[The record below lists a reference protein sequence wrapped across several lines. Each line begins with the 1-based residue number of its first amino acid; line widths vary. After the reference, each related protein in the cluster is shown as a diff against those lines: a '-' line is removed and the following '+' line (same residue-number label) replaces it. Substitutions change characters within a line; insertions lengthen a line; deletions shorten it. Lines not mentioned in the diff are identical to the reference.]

1 MAPKTV
7 LVTGGTGYIGSH
19 CIVEL
24 LNAGYEVVTVDN
36 LVNSHS
42 AALKRVKDIT
52 GRSVTFYRMDLLDT
66 AALDAVFSKHTIHA
80 VVHFAALKAIGES
93 MALPLD
99 YYKNNVFGAV
109 NLLEAMKKYG
119 VKNLVFSS
127 TCAVYGDP
135 EFLPLTEKHPTG
147 NVTNVYGRT
156 KYLIEQ
162 MLMDVSR
169 ADPDTWNM
177 ISLRYFNPVGAHES
191 GLIGE
196 DNTKPFT
203 NLMPYVSSVAVGK
216 RQELTV
222 FGDDYGT
229 VDGTGVR
236 DYIHVVDLVEG
247 HLAALARLD
256 KEHLSFKT
264 YNLGVGTGLS
274 VLQLCREFQR
284 VSGRDIPRK
293 VAGRRVGD
301 VATLVCDAT
310 LAKQELG
317 WVATRGVTA
326 MCEDF
331 WRWQTSN
338 PRGYEG
344 EEAFP
349 EASLDLPTGGEAA
362 KGRL

>member
-24 LNAGYEVVTVDN
+24 LNAGYEVVTIDN
-36 LVNSHS
+36 LVNSRS
-42 AALKRVKDIT
+42 AALKRVRDIT
-52 GRSVTFYRMDLLDT
+52 GKSVTFYRLDLLDM
-66 AALDAVFSKHTIHA
+66 AALDAVFSKHSFQA

-93 MALPLD
+93 MQLPLD
-99 YYKNNVFGAV
+99 YYRNNVFGAV
-109 NLLEAMKKYG
+109 NLLEVMKKYK

-135 EFLPLTEKHPTG
+135 EHLPLTETHRTG
-147 NVTNVYGRT
+147 EVTNVYGRT

-169 ADPDTWNM
+169 ADPNQWNM
-177 ISLRYFNPVGAHES
+177 ISLRYFNPVGAHAS

-203 NLMPYVSSVAVGK
+203 NLMPFVASVAVG
-216 RQELTV
+216 RRPHLTV
-222 FGDDYGT
+222 FGEDYDT

-247 HLAALARLD
+247 HLAALAKLD
-256 KEHLSFKT
+256 KEHVTFKA
-264 YNLGVGTGLS
+264 YNLGVGAGLS
-274 VLQLCREFQR
+274 VLELCRHFETA
-284 VSGRDIPRK
+284 SGKTIPRK
-293 VAGRRVGD
+293 VAERRVGD

-310 LAKQELG
+310 LAKKELG
-317 WVATRGVTA
+317 WTATRDVTA

-331 WRWQTSN
+331 WRWQSRN
-338 PRGYEG
+338 PRGYED
-344 EEAFP
+344 EDDYP
-349 EASLDLPTGGEAA
+349 EAVLA
-362 KGRL
+362 KEGANASS